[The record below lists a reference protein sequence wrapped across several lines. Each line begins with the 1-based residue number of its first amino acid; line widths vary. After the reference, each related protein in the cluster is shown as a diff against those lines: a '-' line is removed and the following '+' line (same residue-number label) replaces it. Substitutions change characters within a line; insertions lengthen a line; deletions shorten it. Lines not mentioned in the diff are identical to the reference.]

1 MTSTRSRSKKNE
13 LKFALLYEV
22 SRAVVSSRYLED
34 ILQIIVGLTADLMGS
49 KVCSL
54 MILDAQKQE
63 LTIQA
68 TQSLSFAYRNKPPL
82 RVGESVSGRAVRTRQ
97 PIVVLDVRKEA
108 GYKYPEIAKQEGL
121 VSLVAVPM
129 MVKDK
134 VIGVLNCYT
143 TEPRSFTQEE
153 IQLLAAVSNQAALAI
168 ENTRLL
174 TEKAAA
180 VEQLETRKAVEKAK
194 GVVMKRYRMDEEH
207 AYRFLQKL
215 SMDKRR
221 TMKEVA
227 ESVLLTEDISAA

>member
-1 MTSTRSRSKKNE
+1 MAKQKKSS
-13 LKFALLYEV
+13 KFALLYEV
-22 SRAVVSSRYLED
+22 SRAVVSSRYLDD
-34 ILQIIVGLTADLMGS
+34 ILQIIVGLTAELMGS

-54 MILDAQKQE
+54 MLLDAQKQE
-63 LTIQA
+63 LAIHA

-82 RVGESVSGRAVRTRQ
+82 HVGESVSGRAVRDRRT
-97 PIVVLDVRKEA
+97 IVVEDVTKEP
-108 GYKYPEIAKQEGL
+108 GYKYPDIARQEGL

-129 MVKDK
+129 MLKDR

-143 TEPRSFTQEE
+143 TELRSFTEEE
-153 IQLLAAVSNQAALAI
+153 IQMLSAVANQAALAI

-194 GVVMKRYRMDEEH
+194 GVVMKRYQMDEEN

-215 SMDKRR
+215 SMDKRK

-227 ESVLLTEDISAA
+227 ESVLLTEDIRVA